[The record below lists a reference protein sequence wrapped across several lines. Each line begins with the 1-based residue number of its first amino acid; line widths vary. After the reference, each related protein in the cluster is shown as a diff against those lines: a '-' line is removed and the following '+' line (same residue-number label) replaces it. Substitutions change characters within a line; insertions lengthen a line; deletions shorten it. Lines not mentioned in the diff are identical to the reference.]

1 LYCAAYCVLHTA
13 FRDAVAESV
22 NRIVSPPV
30 SLDRA
35 VAVDRERDRTKD
47 REREEKKRDAAAEK
61 DEKEIETAK
70 DAEQDE
76 EKQPAD
82 EKVGRSLDI
91 KV

>member
-1 LYCAAYCVLHTA
+1 MA
-13 FRDAVAESV
+13 DSV
-22 NRIVSPPV
+22 NRIVSPSV

-47 REREEKKRDAAAEK
+47 REREEKNRDTAAEK
-61 DEKEIETAK
+61 NDTEIDGGKKAGT
-70 DAEQDE
+70 DE
-76 EKQPAD
+76 EKPPAD

>member
-1 LYCAAYCVLHTA
+1 
-13 FRDAVAESV
+13 VAESV

-30 SLDRA
+30 LLDRA

-47 REREEKKRDAAAEK
+47 KEREEKKRGAEAEK
-61 DEKEIETAK
+61 KEAEIETPK
-70 DAEQDE
+70 DAKTDE